1 MRALKDA
8 RVLALMTTA
17 ELADRAKV
25 SVRYVY
31 ALESGERTNP
41 SLAVLVRLAAA
52 LDVPVYTIAVS

>member
-17 ELADRAKV
+17 ELADLAQV

-52 LDVPVYTIAVS
+52 LDVPVYTIAVT